1 MSVHIPFNL
10 DHLILSK
17 LLDSSEIDERQ
28 FNQVKSTADDLSCD
42 ELTAISRLGFVGD
55 DFLYENIADQLGWS
69 LVSRVESCPSAERIL
84 TASKDYGLNIDWCIE
99 NHFFITKE
107 DSATVVFTDKPS
119 SQNAWNVIH
128 LACSEDTQIKP
139 ILLTPAMAATIEDSI
154 AQERAVSELFGSST
168 TDIAALAEEAP
179 VINLV
184 NSIVERAIYSEASD
198 IHIEAGEK
206 KMTVRFR
213 VDGKLTEFMQQPA
226 SRFSAIASRIK
237 LLSELDIAERRLPQD
252 GRFSTRAG
260 KREFDVRVSTAPDV
274 HGESIVMRL
283 LPKKRDKLS
292 LEYLGFE
299 NDHLSL
305 IRKWGKLSNGIILVT
320 GPTGSG
326 KSTTLYG
333 LLSDIKTGEEK
344 ILTVEDPVE
353 YQLDGITQV
362 QARSDIGY
370 TFARALR
377 TFLRQDPDIIM
388 VGEIRD
394 KETADISIQS
404 SLTGHLVLSTLHTND
419 ASSVFPRLSDI
430 GVEPY
435 LTAATIQGVQA
446 QRLVRKLCQDC
457 SVNSAAPD
465 FLASDPRLKEVLSQV
480 KEPAWKKPVGCPS
493 CHGKGYKGRVGIYEL
508 IAVTP
513 EIREL
518 ISKESDVTSIRDLA
532 RAQGFRSLFE
542 DGILKAAKGMT
553 TIEEVL
559 RVCSTSGDDE

>member
-55 DFLYENIADQLGWS
+55 DFLYENIADQLGWP

-457 SVNSAAPD
+457 CVDSAAPD

>member
-1 MSVHIPFNL
+1 MTINVPLNL
-10 DHLILSK
+10 DRIILSD
-17 LLDSSEIDERQ
+17 LVSLQDVTERQ
-28 FNQVKSTADDLSCD
+28 VSQVEATARELQCD
-42 ELTAISRLGFVGD
+42 ELTALSRLGFIGD
-55 DFLYENIADQLGWS
+55 DFLYEKLSEHLSWP
-69 LVSRVESCPSAERIL
+69 LVSKVEMCPRSEHIISTTQKL
-84 TASKDYGLNIDWCIE
+84 HLNIDWCIE
-99 NHFFITKE
+99 NHFFVLE
-107 DSATVVFTDKPS
+107 QDNTVFVYTDKPLAH
-119 SQNAWNVIH
+119 NAWNVIK
-128 LACSEDTQIKP
+128 LCDIGGQKLVP
-139 ILLTPAMAATIEDSI
+139 MLLTPAMAASVEDSI
-154 AQERAVSELFGSST
+154 AQERAVSELFGGHT

-184 NSIVERAIYSEASD
+184 NSILERAIYSEASD

-213 VDGKLTEFMQQPA
+213 VDGKLNEFMQQPS

-252 GRFSTRAG
+252 GRFTTRAG

-274 HGESIVMRL
+274 NGESIVMRL

-299 NDHLSL
+299 PDHLSM
-305 IRKWGKLSNGIILVT
+305 IREWGKLSNGIILVT

-353 YQLDGITQV
+353 YQLEGITQV

-419 ASSVFPRLSDI
+419 ASSVFPRLADI
-430 GVEPY
+430 GVESY

-446 QRLVRKLCQDC
+446 QRLVRKLCQECAID
-457 SVNSAAPD
+457 SDAPA
-465 FLASDPRLKEVLSQV
+465 FLASDPRLKDILESVSE
-480 KEPAWKKPVGCPS
+480 KSWKKPVGCAK
-493 CHGKGYKGRVGIYEL
+493 CQGKGFKGRVGIYEL
-508 IAVTP
+508 IGVTP

-518 ISKESDVTSIRDLA
+518 ISKKQDVTAIRDLA
-532 RAQGFRSLFE
+532 RQQGFRSLYE
-542 DGILKAAKGMT
+542 DGMIKAAKGIT
-553 TIEEVL
+553 SIEEVL
-559 RVCSTSGDDE
+559 RVCSTSGEDE